1 MYQLERRVKCVVI
14 SVSSDDT
21 GRPRVITVCFGFGLG
36 SQCKS
41 ARSGNEL
48 SNWRE
53 SQKNMAGTGLP
64 MEPFIQLNSSKKC
77 PRKYSKS
84 KVMSLV
90 DKRKVSELFWID
102 LLEAKCEEGV

>member
-1 MYQLERRVKCVVI
+1 
-14 SVSSDDT
+14 
-21 GRPRVITVCFGFGLG
+21 
-36 SQCKS
+36 
-41 ARSGNEL
+41 
-48 SNWRE
+48 
-53 SQKNMAGTGLP
+53 MAGTGLP